1 LGQALTRTARRRS
14 YTAACGILIGVS
26 DPGGVFAPVHRPLSV
41 GVLVSV
47 TAIAFEGMAVATVL
61 PTTAT
66 DLGGLDAYGW
76 AFSAFMLTSLL
87 GAISAGQLSDRGHVV
102 LPARLGLASFA
113 AGLLVAGFAPS
124 WPVLLCGRILQG
136 FGGGSLGAIAYVAI
150 ARGYPATLRPRLLAL
165 LSSAWIVPAL
175 IGPAI
180 AGQIAEH
187 ASWRLVFLGILPPVL
202 GGAIMLLPA
211 LVHLAPAAP
220 AKPDAGRLAAAG
232 CLAAGIGLLLWGLGL
247 GSIGPTLGFGV
258 VGIGLAA
265 PALRFLLPVGT
276 LTAQPGLPAAVA
288 TRGLLAFGF
297 FGSESLIPLGLAT
310 VRGLPP
316 SGVGF
321 ALTAGALAWV
331 GGSWLQDRD
340 EARTGGSVTRRANR
354 VRGGLALVAL
364 GISSIAGVILS
375 PDVPVALAVLAWGVA
390 GLGMGLAYPGCTLTA
405 MAEAGSGREGFASAS
420 LQVAETVGIAAGA
433 GAAGAL
439 LALAVHLESG
449 VAEGLAWALVLT
461 VAAAGLAQAPAARL
475 VTRLSRR
482 AAGVTRLQSDV

>member
-1 LGQALTRTARRRS
+1 
-14 YTAACGILIGVS
+14 VS
-26 DPGGVFAPVHRPLSV
+26 HQGGEGVFAPIHRPLSI
-41 GVLVSV
+41 GILVSV

-87 GAISAGQLSDRGHVV
+87 GAIAAGQMSDRGHVV
-102 LPARLGLASFA
+102 RPARLGLASFA
-113 AGLLVAGFAPS
+113 AGLLVAGFAPA
-124 WPVLLCGRILQG
+124 WPVLLLGRVLQG
-136 FGGGSLGAIAYVAI
+136 FGGGTLGAIAYVAI
-150 ARGYPATLRPRLLAL
+150 ARGYPASLRPRLLAL

-211 LVHLAPAAP
+211 LVRLAPAPP
-220 AKPDAGRLAAAG
+220 ATPDPGRLAAAG
-232 CLAAGIGLLLWGLGL
+232 RLALGIGLLLWGLGL
-247 GSIGPTLGFGV
+247 GSIGPLLIFAV
-258 VGIGLAA
+258 VGVGLAA
-265 PALRFLLPVGT
+265 PALRFLLPAGT
-276 LTAQPGLPAAVA
+276 LTARAGLPAAVA

-297 FGSESLIPLGLAT
+297 FGGESVIPLGLAT

-354 VRGGLALVAL
+354 VRGGLALVAI
-364 GISSIAGVILS
+364 GVASIAAVILS
-375 PDVPVALAVLAWGVA
+375 ADVPVALAVLAWAVA

-439 LALAVHLESG
+439 LALAVHVEVG
-449 VAEGLAWALVLT
+449 VAQGLAWAFLLT
-461 VAAAGLAQAPAARL
+461 VVAAFLAQAPAARL
-475 VTRLSRR
+475 VAGARGR
-482 AAGVTRLQSDV
+482 APRVTRLESDV